1 MNDYMKLNPLRRLF
15 LPLSTTPLHP
25 QWLVLRCEA
34 QNRRAI
40 ARSLKGCI
48 LDIGC
53 GNRPMESLLEPD
65 MAYVGLDYPTTH
77 AKGYTEHPDVFG
89 DGQSLPF
96 RTGSFDI
103 VMALDVLEHLPSP
116 NQCVR
121 EAARVLR
128 GGGQL
133 ILQTPFLYPLHDM
146 PHDFQRW
153 TLPGLEALVQ
163 REGFAVTERHIFG
176 APCETAAALTAISLA
191 KAVLD
196 SMAHRS
202 PAILLAPLLIIG
214 IPLVN
219 LLGWLLARLLP
230 TDDLMPLSY
239 RLTCTKIV

>member
-1 MNDYMKLNPLRRLF
+1 MQFSKIRLLLKGLR
-15 LPLSTTPLHP
+15 TTPLHP
-25 QWLVLRCEA
+25 QWLVLRGEA

-40 ARSLKGCI
+40 ARSLRGRI

-53 GNRPMESLLEPD
+53 GNRPMEALLGPD
-65 MAYVGLDYPTTH
+65 TAYVGLDYPTTH
-77 AKGYTEHPDVFG
+77 AKGYAGRPDVFG

-96 RTGSFDI
+96 GAECFD
-103 VMALDVLEHLPSP
+103 VVVALDVLEHLPAP
-116 NQCVR
+116 DQCVQ
-121 EAARVLR
+121 EARRALR

-133 ILQTPFLYPLHDM
+133 ILQTPFLYPLHDL

-163 REGFAVTERHIFG
+163 RQGFAVTERRVFG
-176 APCETAAALTAISLA
+176 NPCETAAALTAISLA

-202 PAILLAPLLIIG
+202 PVMLLIPLFVVG
-214 IPLVN
+214 IPVVN

-230 TDDLMPLSY
+230 ADDFMPLGY
-239 RLTCTKIV
+239 RLVCTKDV